1 MQKNFKNMWIFRNS
15 DGETIKSDRQ
25 TIAEYLNIH
34 TDVYDDEVW
43 QKIVDEYNL
52 EEE

>member
-1 MQKNFKNMWIFRNS
+1 MWKYTDMNGEVITGNRQK
-15 DGETIKSDRQ
+15 
-25 TIAEYLNIH
+25 IAEYLNIH

-43 QKIVDEYNL
+43 QKIVDEYKL

>member
-1 MQKNFKNMWIFRNS
+1 MWKYTSI